1 MDGACASH
9 EIYKR
14 ENLLGSGAR
23 HMIQPNNVEIL
34 EIVLMVAGLILLI
47 SYFCLLF
54 ELTHHFSFLYE
65 PKLNEK
71 N

>member
-1 MDGACASH
+1 
-9 EIYKR
+9 
-14 ENLLGSGAR
+14 
-23 HMIQPNNVEIL
+23 MIQPNNVEIL